1 MKIAHILIPSDLTT
15 EALRP
20 CLPVAEMAR
29 ALGARITLLHVVVDV
44 PVMGFAAPGESLIIP
59 SDLVERLDVARAHLE
74 KQRPLFQGLD
84 IAVEVIA
91 GLDPAFQIVEFA
103 ESNRVDLIAMSTHGR
118 TGFRHLVLGS
128 VAESVLRRSTV
139 PVVAFPRPAAEAQH
153 AQQKTA

>member
-1 MKIAHILIPSDLTT
+1 MKISHILIPSDLST

-44 PVMGFAAPGESLIIP
+44 PIMGFAAPGESLMLP
-59 SDLVERLDVARAHLE
+59 SDLGERLDAARAYLE

-84 IAVEVIA
+84 VAVEVIS

-103 ESNRVDLIAMSTHGR
+103 ESNGIDLIAMSTHGR

-128 VAESVLRRSTV
+128 IAEGVLRRSSV
-139 PVVAFPRPAAEAQH
+139 PVVVFPRPAAEAQH
-153 AQQKTA
+153 AQKTA